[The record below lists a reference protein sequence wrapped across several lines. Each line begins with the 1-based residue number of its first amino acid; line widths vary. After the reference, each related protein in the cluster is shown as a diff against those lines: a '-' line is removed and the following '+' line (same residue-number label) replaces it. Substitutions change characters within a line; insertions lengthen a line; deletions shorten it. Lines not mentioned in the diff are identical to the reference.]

1 MSLVDLRVR
10 ARQASRPREPQVT
23 ASSPRSA
30 RHFLRPHHRIDPF
43 ALTKYRKHVLGQIS
57 EVSFGTNS
65 LLSGG
70 GTIGIVFAMSLAAAM
85 MLGVETH
92 RGLELVGMTSLSG
105 MLSAVANTRELAPV
119 VVAIASGL
127 CASRTTD
134 ALDSMAVNPSFLAG
148 TRVIAAMI
156 CVIPIYMIGLLAS
169 YLSTRLVVVFFNG
182 ASAGTYD
189 YFFHLAISPQDLL
202 YSGLKAVVFAAV
214 VALVHCA
221 YGYYASGGPAGVGQA
236 AGRALR
242 TAILAI
248 GILDVLM
255 TFALWGLVPGSRE
268 WGLSRGQT
276 HYTPKIVYAL
286 RGAIA
291 VVVAVAAA
299 VTMVLRGSGNLEQS
313 TDIFVAVPA
322 TAGLISGEAPSS
334 TDDASKIPADVV
346 ARVVPRT
353 LFGDIYMQLVDSPN
367 EQGQTTLSDGDEIH
381 MDDGPGSRCALRRVH
396 QVVGVLTAMQPEKLQ
411 TALTA
416 LGQALD
422 GNGAE
427 IGTTIDNL
435 SAASGVLTPAAH
447 QFLESTPEFKSV
459 VDALDRATPTFS
471 IPWQPPQPSRTTWSP
486 TERISE
492 SSIGAAAVFAAT
504 VDDFVVENNRNII
517 TVIDSAG
524 KILATTAAN
533 PGGLRS
539 TLANAS
545 TFGAAGA
552 RVFATGKFDITA
564 VATFA
569 EPLPYTGDDCPQYG
583 DSRGA
588 QCSGST

>member
-1 MSLVDLRVR
+1 M
-10 ARQASRPREPQVT
+10 
-23 ASSPRSA
+23 
-30 RHFLRPHHRIDPF
+30 
-43 ALTKYRKHVLGQIS
+43 QI
-57 EVSFGTNS
+57 
-65 LLSGG
+65 
-70 GTIGIVFAMSLAAAM
+70 
-85 MLGVETH
+85 
-92 RGLELVGMTSLSG
+92 
-105 MLSAVANTRELAPV
+105 
-119 VVAIASGL
+119 
-127 CASRTTD
+127 
-134 ALDSMAVNPSFLAG
+134 
-148 TRVIAAMI
+148 
-156 CVIPIYMIGLLAS
+156 
-169 YLSTRLVVVFFNG
+169 
-182 ASAGTYD
+182 
-189 YFFHLAISPQDLL
+189 Q
-202 YSGLKAVVFAAV
+202 
-214 VALVHCA
+214 
-221 YGYYASGGPAGVGQA
+221 
-236 AGRALR
+236 
-242 TAILAI
+242 
-248 GILDVLM
+248 
-255 TFALWGLVPGSRE
+255 
-268 WGLSRGQT
+268 
-276 HYTPKIVYAL
+276 
-286 RGAIA
+286 
-291 VVVAVAAA
+291 
-299 VTMVLRGSGNLEQS
+299 
-313 TDIFVAVPA
+313 
-322 TAGLISGEAPSS
+322 

-353 LFGDIYMQLVDSPN
+353 FFGDIYMQLVDSPN

-381 MDDGPGSRCALRRVH
+381 MDDGPEAVALYDVYTKL
-396 QVVGVLTAMQPEKLQ
+396 VGVLTAMQPEKLQ

-459 VDALDRATPTFS
+459 VDALDRATPDILDTLAAA
-471 IPWQPPQPSRTTWSP
+471 TTVSNNMVAN
-486 TERISE
+486 RANLE

-588 QCSGST
+588 QCSGSNLTPAQPVSAPVVGGEAEAATLRYLEDQLLGGSPERSDTPNPATTLMLGPMVRGNEVTVP